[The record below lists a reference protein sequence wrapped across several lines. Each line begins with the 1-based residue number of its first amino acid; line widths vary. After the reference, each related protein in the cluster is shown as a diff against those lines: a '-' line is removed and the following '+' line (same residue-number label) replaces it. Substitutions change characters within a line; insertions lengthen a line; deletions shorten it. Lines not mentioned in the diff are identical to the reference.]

1 MGALAQYLEREGL
14 ATVHI
19 SLVREH
25 TELMQPPRA
34 LWVPF
39 MLGRPFG
46 APNAPE
52 FQRRVLM
59 SALELLEASHGPV
72 LKDFPDHAPRET
84 SDTEQEPLACPVSFA
99 PTEEG
104 NDLVKRMLEEI
115 AQLRPWHD
123 IAVRRS
129 GRGASGLTG
138 RGVEELARFAAS
150 YVDAAPLP
158 SYDPTMS
165 AAEALKRACDDLKA
179 FHLEA
184 GGAQP
189 GNPDAAALEKWF
201 WSETAAGRLFFMLK
215 ETCATSED
223 RELRLLERLLVPRVI
238 AETFR
243 GGPSM

>member
-1 MGALAQYLEREGL
+1 MGALAQYLEREGI

-52 FQRRVLM
+52 FQRQVIVA
-59 SALELLEASHGPV
+59 ALELLEADHGPV
-72 LKDFPDHAPRET
+72 LKDYPEEAPAEA
-84 SDTEQEPLACPVSFA
+84 SDAEPQPLACPVSFA
-99 PTEEG
+99 PHADSDDSVE
-104 NDLVKRMLEEI
+104 RMLEEI

-129 GRGASGLTG
+129 GRGESGLTG
-138 RGVEELARFAAS
+138 ISVEALARFAAS
-150 YVDAAPLP
+150 YLDAAPLP
-158 SYDPTMS
+158 SYDPAMS

-179 FHLEA
+179 FHMEA

-189 GNPDAAALEKWF
+189 GNAGAAALERWF
-201 WSETAAGRLFFMLK
+201 WRETATGKLFLRLK
-215 ETCATSED
+215 EACVRSED
-223 RELRLLERLLVPRVI
+223 QELRLVERLLVPRVI
-238 AETFR
+238 ADAFR
-243 GGPSM
+243 GEPSS